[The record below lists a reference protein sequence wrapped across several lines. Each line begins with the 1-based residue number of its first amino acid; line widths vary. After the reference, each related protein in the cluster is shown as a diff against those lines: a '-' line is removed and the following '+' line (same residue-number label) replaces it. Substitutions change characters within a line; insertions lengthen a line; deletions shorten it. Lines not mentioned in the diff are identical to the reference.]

1 MVSKQ
6 EQERRLRD
14 YRARQTVHER
24 RQRRQRRDSLL
35 GAGLAFVVLLG
46 GAGAI
51 WAQQEANAVRV
62 PEASIAE
69 GRTWTGTMTING
81 VELGVEL
88 DGAAAPQAVSAM
100 IYDTR
105 RDYYDG
111 KTCHRLTTSDTFKVL
126 QCGSVDGEG
135 SGDPEFMYGPIENAP
150 EDDLYI
156 EGTIAIARQ
165 GDDGGSMGH
174 QFFIVYGDTTIPSD
188 EAGGYTV
195 VGSVTSGLDQ
205 LREQVIAAGTSPGAP
220 NPADAAPSI
229 TVEIDDFAVQ

>member
-1 MVSKQ
+1 VISKQ
-6 EQERRLRD
+6 EQERRARD
-14 YRARQTVHER
+14 YRARRTVHER

-35 GAGLAFVVLLG
+35 GTALALVVLLG

-62 PEASIAE
+62 PDASLAE

-100 IYDTR
+100 VYDTR

-111 KTCHRLTTSDTFKVL
+111 RTCHRLTTSDSFKVL
-126 QCGSVDGEG
+126 QCGSVDGAG
-135 SGDPEFMYGPIENAP
+135 SGDPEFRYGPIENAP
-150 EDDLYI
+150 EDDLYV
-156 EGTIAIARQ
+156 EGTIAMARQ
-165 GDDGGSMGH
+165 GGDGESMGH
-174 QFFIVYGDTTIPSD
+174 QFFIVHGDTTIPSD

-205 LREQVIAAGTSPGAP
+205 LREQVIAAGTAP
-220 NPADAAPSI
+220 DAQNPADAAPAI
-229 TVEIDDFAVQ
+229 TVEIDDFELQ